1 MNPAAVIGLGD
12 ISPIHLAAIAG
23 NPDIE
28 LCAVCDIDPEAGQ
41 RAPEGVPFYTDYE
54 EMLRE
59 AKPDC
64 VHVCLPHYLHYPVSK
79 YFAEH
84 GVNVFCE
91 KPVALNTAQAKE
103 FAALETAHPEVHIGI
118 CLQNRLNES
127 VEMLKSI
134 IESAGIAIRLPD
146 ARQRAE
152 RAVHFEKVRPPDST
166 LDEFLAALGLS
177 E

>member
-1 MNPAAVIGLGD
+1 MKKAAVIGLGD

-91 KPVALNTAQAKE
+91 KPAEHRAGK
-103 FAALETAHPEVHIGI
+103 GI
-118 CLQNRLNES
+118 
-127 VEMLKSI
+127 
-134 IESAGIAIRLPD
+134 
-146 ARQRAE
+146 
-152 RAVHFEKVRPPDST
+152 
-166 LDEFLAALGLS
+166 
-177 E
+177 

>member
-1 MNPAAVIGLGD
+1 MKKAAVIGLGD

-127 VEMLKSI
+127 VEML
-134 IESAGIAIRLPD
+134 
-146 ARQRAE
+146 RASS
-152 RAVHFEKVRPPDST
+152 RAVNTAGFLGQKASCPGRAPSSIMTASPGAASGKRP
-166 LDEFLAALGLS
+166 AAAV
-177 E
+177 

>member
-1 MNPAAVIGLGD
+1 MKKAAVIGLGD

-134 IESAGIAIRLPD
+134 IESGEYGRLSLI
-146 ARQRAE
+146 
-152 RAVHFEKVRPPDST
+152 HI
-166 LDEFLAALGLS
+166 
-177 E
+177 